1 MKTIRSNMQLSKA
14 YEPQEYESTIYE
26 LWEKSGAFTPAKG
39 TAKDSISMTLPPP
52 NANANLHMGHALDFC
67 LKDVIARYY
76 RQQGKHVLML
86 PGADHA
92 GFETWV
98 VYEKKLA
105 AEGKSRFDFSRE
117 SLYQQVW
124 DFVALNR
131 GNMENQVRRFGT
143 SCDWS
148 RSTFTLDSNIV
159 NRAYATFKKMW
170 DDGLIYR
177 GERLVNYCTTHRTSF
192 ADIEVDY
199 KDQESPLY
207 YLKYGPFEL
216 ATTRPETKFGDTAVA
231 VHPKDERYKE
241 FVGKVLT
248 VEGVNGPFEIRVI
261 ADEMVDREFGTG
273 VVKITPAHD
282 FNDWEAGQRHNLE
295 AIRVINHDGTMNH
308 HAGRFEG
315 MTVLDARQAVV
326 KALQEKGLLVKIDKH
341 YKNRVGV
348 CYKCGTTIEPML
360 MKQWFVDMQP
370 LAKRSIK
377 ALKDNKITFYP
388 GSKKQELINYL
399 EGLKDWNISRQ
410 IAWGIPIPAFQNV
423 DDEDDWIYDIRVDQ
437 EIISVNGKNYRR
449 DPDVFD
455 TWWSSSQW
463 PYATL
468 NWPDSPDAKQF
479 YPTTLMETGTDLLRQ
494 WVSRMINMGLYVTDE
509 VPFKGIYFHGMITD
523 EHGAKMSK
531 SKGNVLF
538 PLDIIDKYGSDALRI
553 GLITGTSAG
562 SNQPFTNAKVVG
574 GRNFCNKLWNIARY
588 CETVLGDEFS
598 CENPKA
604 ESIEDHWILN
614 KLTKAQSDIDNLM
627 SNYRVGEALEI
638 VYHTIWDDIADWYIE
653 SSKSRPNKQLLA
665 IVLDYSLKMAH
676 PFAPF
681 VTETIWQTLK
691 WTNNTVLMAQTRSKL
706 PKYNTE
712 IATEFNEIKTIIT
725 EIRLITTSLGIH
737 KAGLYHKG
745 SKVLSDNADLIK
757 RLAKLGNVAEVEAG
771 KGLHLTTTKLD
782 CWLDIDLHTAATYV
796 TKLRVAK
803 IDKET
808 VIERLDRRLA
818 NKNYTDKA
826 PKAVVQQTK
835 DQLEHEKQLL
845 AKLSQELATF
855 ESLSNG

>member
-1 MKTIRSNMQLSKA
+1 MKLAKA
-14 YEPQEYESTIYE
+14 YEPNLYEQDIYE
-26 LWEKSGAFTPAKG
+26 LWEQSGAFQPKPAKPE
-39 TAKDSISMTLPPP
+39 DSVSMTLPPP
-52 NANANLHMGHALDFC
+52 NANANLHMGHALDFS
-67 LKDVIARYY
+67 LKDVVARYQ
-76 RQQGKHVLML
+76 RQKGKSVLML

-117 SLYQQVW
+117 NLYQQVW

-131 GNMENQVRRFGT
+131 GNMENQIRRFGT
-143 SCDWS
+143 SCDWT
-148 RSTFTLDSNIV
+148 RSTFTLDENIV

-199 KDQESPLY
+199 EERESPLY

-231 VHPKDERYKE
+231 VHPKDTRYKDL
-241 FVGKVLT
+241 VGKVLS
-248 VEGVNGPFEIRVI
+248 VEGINGPFEIQVV

-282 FNDWEAGQRHNLE
+282 FNDYEVAKRHNL
-295 AIRVINHDGTMNH
+295 AYKRVINHDGTMNH
-308 HAGRFEG
+308 EAGQFAG
-315 MTVLDARQAVV
+315 MTVLEAREAVV
-326 KALQEKGLLVKIDKH
+326 KALDAKGLLVRIDKH

-370 LAKRSIK
+370 LAKKSIET
-377 ALKDNKITFYP
+377 LKKGEIEFYP
-388 GSKKQELINYL
+388 SGKRDELIAYL
-399 EGLKDWNISRQ
+399 AGLRDWNISRQ

-423 DDEDDWIYDIRVDQ
+423 DDEDDWIYDERVTE
-437 EIISVNGKNYRR
+437 EIITVGDKTYRR

-468 NWPDSPDAKQF
+468 NWPESTDAKQF

-494 WVSRMINMGLYVTDE
+494 WVSRMINMGLYVTGD
-509 VPFKGIYFHGMITD
+509 VPFKQVYFHGMVTD

-538 PLDIIDKYGSDALRI
+538 PIDLIDQYGSDAVRI
-553 GLITGTSAG
+553 GLMTGTTAG
-562 SNQPFTNAKVVG
+562 NNQPFTVAKVVG

-588 CETVLGDEFS
+588 CETLLGDEFS
-598 CENPKA
+598 RENAKPQSLA
-604 ESIEDHWILN
+604 DHWVLQR
-614 KLTKAQSDIDNLM
+614 LADAQRSVDTSM
-627 SNYRVGEALEI
+627 ASYRIGEAFDT
-638 VYHTIWDDIADWYIE
+638 VYHAIWDDVADWYIE
-653 SSKSRPNKQLLA
+653 ASKTNPNKQLLA
-665 IVLDYSLKMAH
+665 SVLEFILKLAH

-681 VTETIWQTLK
+681 VTETIWQTLT
-691 WTNNTVLMAQTRSKL
+691 WTGDSLLMSELKPILPAHDTKRASDFAEIQTIVS
-706 PKYNTE
+706 
-712 IATEFNEIKTIIT
+712 
-725 EIRLITTSLGIH
+725 EIRYITTALEVHG
-737 KAGLYHKG
+737 AGLYFKKN
-745 SKVLSDNADLIK
+745 SLLVENATLIK
-757 RLAKLGNVAEVEAG
+757 KLARLANVAEVEAG
-771 KGLHLTTTKLD
+771 RGMHLTSTKQD
-782 CWLDIDLHTAATYV
+782 CWLDIDLATAQRYV
-796 TKLRVAK
+796 VKLKVLKLEREAS
-803 IDKET
+803 
-808 VIERLDRRLA
+808 IERLEARLS
-818 NKNYTDKA
+818 NKAYTDKA
-826 PKAVVQQTK
+826 PSHVVQQTK
-835 DQLEHEKQLL
+835 DQLKDEQALL
-845 AKLSQELATF
+845 AKLETELATF
-855 ESLSNG
+855 SSMQ